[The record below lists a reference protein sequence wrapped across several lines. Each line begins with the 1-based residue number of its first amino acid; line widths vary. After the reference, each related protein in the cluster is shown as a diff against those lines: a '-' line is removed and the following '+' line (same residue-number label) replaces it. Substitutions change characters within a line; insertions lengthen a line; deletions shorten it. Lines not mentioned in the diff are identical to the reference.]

1 MQSTMSASQRLRLS
15 VVVCSVVCSCV
26 PLIVSASFVRW
37 VVIPVRP
44 RAAEEL
50 IVGPE
55 SGLVTAFSFSD
66 PDGNGWSVAAA
77 TRSPLARVS
86 SSRVLGGTTLFAGL
100 ERGEVDRVLGLAASK
115 MFPAG
120 ATVLAEGDSPSGLYL
135 LDAGRADVLVGDE
148 VIGDAGPGDVLGE
161 VSLLTGLPVSATVRA
176 RDRMEVRIISADVF
190 AQLAESSPRLL
201 QNLGS
206 ILAERLALS
215 DRRRMERRTDR
226 VIGVRGA
233 RRELLDELAA
243 AMARHS
249 RRRVEVV
256 TEADPGARERA
267 VRDLAPRVA
276 HVIVDVPDDAA
287 PPPGCERVVSAAE
300 VDARELGRAARK
312 LLGLEVGLAL
322 GGGAIRGWAHVGV
335 LRLLARASVPVD
347 YIAGTSVG
355 AGVAALHA
363 EGLSPD
369 EVEVALAEATARL
382 VRPPTSRRALL
393 SNRGMRAG
401 LRAHFGEKRIEEL
414 PVQLGVTAVDLVTER
429 ELVLTEGPIWQA
441 VLASCA
447 IPGVYPPQ
455 RIGSHLLVDGG
466 VLNPIPTNVVA
477 GFGADVVIA
486 VKLTRPAVTST
497 RADADR
503 GVVDVLSTTFH
514 LMQGKIASEAASR
527 ATIVVEPDFAAGG
540 FGLRRFSADRRYIAL
555 GEAAAEAAL
564 PRLAAVLPW
573 VA

>member
-1 MQSTMSASQRLRLS
+1 
-15 VVVCSVVCSCV
+15 
-26 PLIVSASFVRW
+26 
-37 VVIPVRP
+37 
-44 RAAEEL
+44 
-50 IVGPE
+50 
-55 SGLVTAFSFSD
+55 
-66 PDGNGWSVAAA
+66 
-77 TRSPLARVS
+77 
-86 SSRVLGGTTLFAGL
+86 
-100 ERGEVDRVLGLAASK
+100 
-115 MFPAG
+115 
-120 ATVLAEGDSPSGLYL
+120 
-135 LDAGRADVLVGDE
+135 
-148 VIGDAGPGDVLGE
+148 
-161 VSLLTGLPVSATVRA
+161 
-176 RDRMEVRIISADVF
+176 
-190 AQLAESSPRLL
+190 
-201 QNLGS
+201 
-206 ILAERLALS
+206 
-215 DRRRMERRTDR
+215 
-226 VIGVRGA
+226 
-233 RRELLDELAA
+233 
-243 AMARHS
+243 
-249 RRRVEVV
+249 
-256 TEADPGARERA
+256 
-267 VRDLAPRVA
+267 
-276 HVIVDVPDDAA
+276 
-287 PPPGCERVVSAAE
+287 
-300 VDARELGRAARK
+300 
-312 LLGLEVGLAL
+312 
-322 GGGAIRGWAHVGV
+322 
-335 LRLLARASVPVD
+335 
-347 YIAGTSVG
+347 
-355 AGVAALHA
+355 
-363 EGLSPD
+363 
-369 EVEVALAEATARL
+369 
-382 VRPPTSRRALL
+382 
-393 SNRGMRAG
+393 MRAG